1 MPYDEQLAE
10 RVRAVLAGQ
19 SGLTERKMFGGLCF
33 MLAGNMCVGVEHDR
47 LMVRLGQELYEE
59 ALTRPH
65 AAPMDF
71 TGRPMKGFVFVAP
84 GGISTPAALRE
95 WVDLG
100 VQFCRTLPAKKAKAE
115 KVKR

>member
-1 MPYDEQLAE
+1 MAYDEQLAE
-10 RVRAVLAGQ
+10 RVRGVLAGQ
-19 SGLTERKMFGGLCF
+19 QGLTERKMFGGLTF
-33 MLAGNMCVGVEHDR
+33 MLAGNMCVGVEQDR
-47 LMVRLGQELYEE
+47 LMVRLGQDAYEE

-100 VQFCRTLPAKKAKAE
+100 VQFCRALPAKKAKAE

>member
-19 SGLTERKMFGGLCF
+19 PGLTERKMFGGLAF

-47 LMVRLGQELYEE
+47 LMVRLGQDLYEE

-65 AAPMDF
+65 AATMDF
-71 TGRPMKGFVFVAP
+71 IGRPMKGFVFVAP
-84 GGISTPAALRE
+84 GGT
-95 WVDLG
+95 
-100 VQFCRTLPAKKAKAE
+100 
-115 KVKR
+115 

>member
-47 LMVRLGQELYEE
+47 LMVRLGQDLYEE

-84 GGISTPAALRE
+84 DGISTPAALRE

-100 VQFCRTLPAKKAKAE
+100 VQFSQTLPAKKAK
-115 KVKR
+115 KDQR

>member
-1 MPYDEQLAE
+1 MAYDEELAE

-19 SGLTERKMFGGLCF
+19 PGLTERKMFGGLAF
-33 MLAGNMCVGVEHDR
+33 MLAWNMCVGVEQER
-47 LMVRLGQELYEE
+47 LMVRLGPDRYEE
-59 ALTRPH
+59 ALTLPH

-84 GGISTPAALRE
+84 GGISAPAALRE

-100 VQFCRTLPAKKAKAE
+100 VQFCRTLPAKKAKKA
-115 KVKR
+115 

>member
-1 MPYDEQLAE
+1 MAYDEQLAE
-10 RVRAVLAGQ
+10 RVRAVLDGQ
-19 SGLTERKMFGGLCF
+19 PGLTERKMFGGLAF

-47 LMVRLGQELYEE
+47 LMVRLGQDLYEE

-65 AAPMDF
+65 AAPMDL

-100 VQFCRTLPAKKAKAE
+100 AQFCRTLPAKKAKKAQL
-115 KVKR
+115 

>member
-1 MPYDEQLAE
+1 MAYDEQLAE

-19 SGLTERKMFGGLCF
+19 PGLAEKKMFGGLAF

-84 GGISTPAALRE
+84 GGISTPAALQG

-100 VQFCRTLPAKKAKAE
+100 VQFCRTLPAKKAKSKSA
-115 KVKR
+115 

>member
-1 MPYDEQLAE
+1 MAYDEQLAE
-10 RVRAVLAGQ
+10 RVRAVLDGQ
-19 SGLTERKMFGGLCF
+19 PGLTERKMFGGLAF

-47 LMVRLGQELYEE
+47 LMVRLGPDLHEE

-84 GGISTPAALRE
+84 GGISTPGELRE
-95 WVDLG
+95 WVDLALR
-100 VQFCRTLPAKKAKAE
+100 FCRTLPAKKAKKA
-115 KVKR
+115 